1 MPLESFN
8 TEDTINACLEP
19 EFNFAKIEALKT
31 PIENILAELKDEIN
45 AGNYKMVLGDDAS
58 GRIPADIFG
67 KVLKSIY
74 KENNF
79 EVPQVRFVLA
89 HYDIDKKFLDKK
101 MKRFKKEVD
110 IGKSS
115 KILIITDTIV
125 TGAHLRPVVDKLKEN
140 NINFDIATI
149 GAADIDNIDILR
161 KEWNCTI
168 VVGIEGT
175 PEIYSD
181 RFLSG
186 VYKEQGD
193 VISKS
198 YKKFKINNNVP
209 KIIKYFK
216 VLILY
221 FHKKYNMKGSRAIN
235 TANDHGEAKVNK
247 QKTEPTIAKI
257 KRNDSLF
264 SLTAF
269 KNTYIKR
276 GNKLTR

>member
-198 YKKFKINNNVP
+198 YKKFKINN
-209 KIIKYFK
+209 K
-216 VLILY
+216 VQ
-221 FHKKYNMKGSRAIN
+221 KKAQHSIN
-235 TANDHGEAKVNK
+235 DARQDVDKLSLEVFEWYK
-247 QKTEPTIAKI
+247 QKQKDAEG
-257 KRNDSLF
+257 D
-264 SLTAF
+264 
-269 KNTYIKR
+269 KN
-276 GNKLTR
+276 